1 MGTPNE
7 EIIVNNETPVIE
19 TPVVVLEEKRYE
31 YQPTDADGRPIG
43 NKQVLKYTTQDELV
57 AKLQEQSILQ
67 IRKLRELTKKNRLG
81 IVDSEEIDPTAPR
94 FQAPTQFAPGQL
106 SREDRYKLAQDIL
119 DPETFDTAITT
130 VFETV
135 SGFKANELRSTLTEL
150 QQDNSNL
157 KAQIEADK
165 FLARNPEYVVV
176 EDNQTAIT
184 NWMMR
189 HNLAPVAANFQKA
202 YDTLSAAGV
211 LITSLEVIPDP
222 VYTPPVA
229 FTPDPVIV
237 PNEAPIEEEIHIREE
252 LPQENILPLEPIAP
266 VQTPE
271 TPVAAKPVVA
281 RVPTGLNKGNSGSGG
296 QSPVNPVDTIVY
308 EYVQRDGNGRQIGEK
323 KVYTGLRAIDAMP
336 SEEYKRRL
344 FQEKGFAAKVKALQD
359 AADKRAFDKRQG
371 R

>member
-7 EIIVNNETPVIE
+7 EIIIEQPPVIE
-19 TPVVVLEEKRYE
+19 TPAVVLEEKRYE
-31 YQPTDADGRPIG
+31 YQPTDSDGRPIG
-43 NKQVLKYTTQDELV
+43 NKQVIKYSTQEELI
-57 AKLQEQSILQ
+57 AKLQEQSIHQ
-67 IRKLRELTKKNRLG
+67 IRKMRELTKKNRLG
-81 IVDSEEIDPTAPR
+81 IIDAEEVDPTAPR
-94 FQAPTQFAPGQL
+94 FVPPTQFAAGQL
-106 SREDRYKLAQDIL
+106 TPQQRYQLAQDIL

-135 SGFKANELRSTLTEL
+135 SGFKANELRTTLTDL

-165 FLARNPEYVVV
+165 FLARNPDYVVV

-184 NWMMR
+184 NWMLR

-202 YDTLSAAGV
+202 YDTLSTAGV
-211 LITSLEVIPDP
+211 LITSLEVIPDA

-237 PNEAPIEEEIHIREE
+237 PNEQVIEEEVHIREE
-252 LPQENILPLEPIAP
+252 LPQENILPLEPIAQ

-271 TPVAAKPVVA
+271 TPASLKPVVA

-296 QSPVNPVDTIVY
+296 QSPALPGDTITY
-308 EYVQRDGNGRQIGEK
+308 EYIQRDGNGRQIGEK
-323 KVYTGLRAIDAMP
+323 RVFTGLKAIDAMP